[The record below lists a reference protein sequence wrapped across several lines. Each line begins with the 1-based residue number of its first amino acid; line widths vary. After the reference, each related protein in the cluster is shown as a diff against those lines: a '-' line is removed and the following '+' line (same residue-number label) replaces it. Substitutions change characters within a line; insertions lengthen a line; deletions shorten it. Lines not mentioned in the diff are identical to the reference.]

1 MNPPNDDGGVDDAA
15 SRPAAPASPS
25 VAGGASLRVLH
36 ADDHP
41 TVRESVKLRL
51 ERLGH
56 QVLSVVDGDAAL
68 ASAAAERFDVVI
80 TDHQMP
86 GKNGLA
92 VVQSLRAHRFPGRI
106 YVFCAD
112 LSDAHRA
119 AYRRHKVDGIAEKPF
134 GVAELEAWIG

>member
-1 MNPPNDDGGVDDAA
+1 MNPPNNDAGVGDAE

-41 TVRESVKLRL
+41 AVRESVKLRL

-56 QVLSVVDGDAAL
+56 RVLSVMDGDAAL
-68 ASAAAERFDVVI
+68 ACAAEEPFDVVI

-92 VVQSLRAHRFPGRI
+92 VVQSLRARRYPGRI

-112 LSDAHRA
+112 LADAHRA
-119 AYRRHKVDGIAEKPF
+119 AYQRHQVNGIAEKPF
-134 GVAELEAWIG
+134 GLAELEAWIG